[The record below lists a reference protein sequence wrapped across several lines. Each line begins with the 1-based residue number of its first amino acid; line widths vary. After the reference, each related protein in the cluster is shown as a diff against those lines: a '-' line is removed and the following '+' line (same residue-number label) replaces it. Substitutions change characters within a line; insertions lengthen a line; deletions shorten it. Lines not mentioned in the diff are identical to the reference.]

1 MEGVKRCLFHAYP
14 KTPVRSE
21 SSEFFVGPIPQA
33 LPQVPPPGM
42 VNTPAEEPMD
52 PATRDLIEA
61 RIQWVEDEME
71 AVLASRPEGVELYAM
86 QRYHLGWLS
95 ATFEPLTRE
104 LARRYGGKKLRGV
117 LCLLA
122 CEASGGDPRQ
132 AIPAAAALEFIHN
145 FSLIHDDLEDE
156 DPERRHRPTVWRL
169 WGVPLAVNAGS
180 NMQALVNE
188 AALRLPCRGVSPDR
202 VLAIVGAL
210 SRAMLA
216 MTEGQALDLAWQD
229 QYDLGVD
236 DYLRMAEGKTAALI
250 EAAAWC
256 GAAVATT
263 DARVLDDCARFG
275 RAFGLAFQARDD
287 HLGIWG
293 RSEQTGKP
301 VGADILQGKRSLPI
315 VHALEQAA
323 RMETPP
329 AVPEPP
335 SADPS
340 PFASSPSAVGSLRAS
355 LERRDVGAVLAAL
368 EETGSRPFVEQV
380 AAKFTAEA
388 LAHLDALAA
397 RGPSTAAGNIAHLSA
412 IAAYALRR
420 EE

>member
-1 MEGVKRCLFHAYP
+1 MEA
-14 KTPVRSE
+14 
-21 SSEFFVGPIPQA
+21 
-33 LPQVPPPGM
+33 
-42 VNTPAEEPMD
+42 
-52 PATRDLIEA
+52 ATRNRIEA

-71 AVLASRPEGVELYAM
+71 AVFASRPAGVELYRI

-95 ATFEPLTRE
+95 ARFEPLPRD

-122 CEASGGDPRQ
+122 CEAAGGAPG
-132 AIPAAAALEFIHN
+132 AAVPAAAAVELIHN

-169 WGVPLAVNAGS
+169 WGVAQAVNAGS

-188 AALRLPCRGVSPDR
+188 AALRLTGRGVAAER
-202 VLAIVGAL
+202 TLGVMGAL

-216 MTEGQALDLAWQD
+216 MTEGQALDLGWQD
-229 QYDLGVD
+229 RWDLRVD
-236 DYLRMAEGKTAALI
+236 DYLQMAAGKTSALT

-263 DARVLDDCARFG
+263 DAVALDHFARFG

-287 HLGIWG
+287 YLGIWG

-301 VGADILQGKRSLPI
+301 VGADIQRGKRSLPI
-315 VHALEQAA
+315 VHALEQTALRGDEAA
-323 RMETPP
+323 AQSE
-329 AVPEPP
+329 
-335 SADPS
+335 
-340 PFASSPSAVGSLRAS
+340 LRIG
-355 LERRDVGAVLAAL
+355 LERREVERVLAAL
-368 EETGSRPFVEQV
+368 AETGSQAFVEQV
-380 AAKFTAEA
+380 AAHYTAEA
-388 LAHLDALAA
+388 LAHLDASAPLS
-397 RGPSTAAGNIAHLSA
+397 PEAGGGAHDLRA
-412 IAAYALRR
+412 IAAYALGR